1 MRTLQQ
7 IMDSLEQA
15 IYLRAQEK
23 QSDLIR
29 EELLSKQ
36 RCELVDRVQS
46 IMESMGKLDLSN
58 EDGPILFYQEIKR
71 YLPYFEQFEEIE
83 QIYEDTGRAPQ

>member
-15 IYLRAQEK
+15 IQLRAQEK

-29 EELLSKQ
+29 DELLFKQ

-58 EDGPILFYQEIKR
+58 EDGPILFYKEIER
-71 YLPYFEQFEEIE
+71 YLPYFEQFDEIE
-83 QIYEDTGRAPQ
+83 QIYEETGRAPQ